1 MVLIIDSWKGSENLI
16 NNGVLISNRGGGEGR
31 EGAGKIGIIYKVKN
45 TQHEM
50 QELYSLYLPWYDN
63 RHTINDGW
71 HIIIIAIHRYLFTY
85 LQPFGTTRA
94 NDCGYTRISETD
106 VQWKETRI

>member
-16 NNGVLISNRGGGEGR
+16 NNGVFISNRGGGEGR

-50 QELYSLYLPWYDN
+50 QELYSLYLP
-63 RHTINDGW
+63 
-71 HIIIIAIHRYLFTY
+71 
-85 LQPFGTTRA
+85 
-94 NDCGYTRISETD
+94 
-106 VQWKETRI
+106 

>member
-16 NNGVLISNRGGGEGR
+16 NNGVLISNRGGGVGR

-50 QELYSLYLPWYDN
+50 QELYSLYLP
-63 RHTINDGW
+63 
-71 HIIIIAIHRYLFTY
+71 
-85 LQPFGTTRA
+85 
-94 NDCGYTRISETD
+94 
-106 VQWKETRI
+106 

>member
-50 QELYSLYLPWYDN
+50 QELYSLYLP
-63 RHTINDGW
+63 
-71 HIIIIAIHRYLFTY
+71 
-85 LQPFGTTRA
+85 
-94 NDCGYTRISETD
+94 
-106 VQWKETRI
+106 